1 VLRHANEIRAADP
14 LFKEITEVKADK
26 EALDLAKELIKRK
39 TGKFEPEALKD
50 AYSEAVWELINAKL
64 EDRAPEIVTE
74 MPGSAKVIN
83 IMDALKK
90 SVQQGKGAAGG
101 KTAPKRGAASAKSSN
116 GKKAAKGAP
125 KRKSA

>member
-1 VLRHANEIRAADP
+1 
-14 LFKEITEVKADK
+14 
-26 EALDLAKELIKRK
+26 
-39 TGKFEPEALKD
+39 LKD

-83 IMDALKK
+83 IMDALKR
-90 SVQQGKGAAGG
+90 SVGQGKGAAA
-101 KTAPKRGAASAKSSN
+101 KAAPKRGAASARGI